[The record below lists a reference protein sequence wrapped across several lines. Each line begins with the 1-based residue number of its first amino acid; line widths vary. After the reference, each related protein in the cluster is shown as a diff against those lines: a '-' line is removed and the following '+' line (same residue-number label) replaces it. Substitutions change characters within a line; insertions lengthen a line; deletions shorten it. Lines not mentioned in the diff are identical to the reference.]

1 VIALLA
7 AGVASLIAFALIER
21 RVANP
26 MFRLPLFRI
35 VGRDLLPAA
44 DLGAV
49 SQRPARGVRVRDRRL
64 PGRRGGLVLT
74 RSPSVRAAR
83 RRTIEW
89 GRALGFAPIRADRRL
104 AFGGLRARGRPALE

>member
-1 VIALLA
+1 
-7 AGVASLIAFALIER
+7 
-21 RVANP
+21 

-35 VGRDLLPAA
+35 RAFTFGNLVGAKVLDHLTLHGHALLTGRSFFPQLISAPFR
-44 DLGAV
+44 
-49 SQRPARGVRVRDRRL
+49 SRPARGVRVRDRRL